1 MSREAVNLEILDLE
15 AELSKTKYNKRTQ
28 HHIGLVKAKLARLKE
43 KASSGGGKKGEGYNV
58 RKTGDATVVLVGFPS
73 VGKSTLLNQI
83 TNADSKVG
91 AYEFTTLTVV
101 PGLMEHHSAKIQVL
115 DVPGIIHGASSGKG
129 RGREI
134 ISVMR
139 NSDLV
144 VLIIDVFN
152 IAQLK
157 VLEKELFDSGLRLNV
172 KKPEVVIKRRI
183 KGGLSIS
190 WTVPK
195 SLDDNT
201 VEAILKEFKL
211 INADIVIRDQI
222 SIDDLIDAIEGN
234 KVYIPA
240 LTVINKVD
248 MTNAEHIKEL
258 KTKFPEAVFISA
270 KNEKNFEDVKERI
283 FKKLCLMKIFMKEV
297 GKEADLNEPLIIKKN
312 STVQDICNKIHRDFL
327 RRFRFCRIWGKS
339 AKFPGQVFKANHI
352 VQDGDVVQLHLK

>member
-1 MSREAVNLEILDLE
+1 MSREIVNSEIVRLEE
-15 AELSKTKYNKRTQ
+15 ELTKTKYNKRTQ

-43 KASSGGGKKGEGYNV
+43 KSSGGGGKKGEGYNV

-101 PGLMEHHSAKIQVL
+101 PGLMVYNSAKIQVL

-144 VLIIDVFN
+144 VFIIDVFN
-152 IAQLK
+152 IVQLK
-157 VLEKELFDSGLRLNV
+157 VLEKELFESGLRLNV
-172 KKPEVVIKRRI
+172 KKPEVVIKKRA

-195 SLDDNT
+195 SLDDET
-201 VEAILKEFKL
+201 VEAIFKEFKL
-211 INADIVIRDQI
+211 NNADIVIRDQI
-222 SIDDLIDAIEGN
+222 SIDDLIDAIEAN

-248 MTNAEHIKEL
+248 MTSPEHIKEL
-258 KTKFPEAVFISA
+258 KSKFPEAVFISA

-283 FKKLCLMKIFMKEV
+283 FRSLNLIKIYMKEV
-297 GKEADLNEPLIIKKN
+297 GKEADLTEPLIIKKG
-312 STVQDICNKIHRDFL
+312 SSVQNICDKIHRDFL

-352 VQDGDVVQLHLK
+352 VQDSDIVQLHLK